1 MNQRKRKPRTTPAT
15 SRLRVQKSRSNQED
29 EKEVNKKKDR
39 ERKKEARK
47 KKRLRMQ
54 KSRSN
59 QTEKEINDQRKKNTT
74 KRKEKRG
81 SQTEDEKEVAR
92 KKDRE
97 RKKETRKKKQC
108 SQTEE
113 EKEALKKKDR
123 ERKAKQKE
131 ANEKALMGNGIEVD
145 NGEDEE
151 WLSDEDD
158 EEELLSD
165 ETISKATA
173 AALKYLHQT
182 HIKGTNLHQANVCVV
197 CDCFIIGTEPVR
209 RLNKNRLTPHNE
221 RLGVKNYKK
230 YYKLKDMPEDL
241 RNYYKVKEYPDMLLS
256 PRANMNKNGYSCCAT
271 CDNSMNKRD
280 KKKKPPKLSIANGFV
295 IGDFPK
301 IQYTDDNGQLCEF
314 SVESDLSEVMR
325 ALLAP
330 TRTHGYVMAFTG
342 GKHRSIMGHYQFFEM
357 DQTRLGGAINHI
369 RHNEKRQHVFCMLSG
384 RMTPQ
389 QKTIAKK
396 KCIVDTN
403 LYTAL
408 STWFIKE
415 SGHRGFAKVP
425 IPEECPQPVI
435 IMDEDTTNNLDQS
448 ASKDVEESFGGGSYY
463 FSSIQDPNPDNS
475 VYENGEKFTVAML
488 NQANPTLLVYG
499 GKYANMAEIELEN
512 LLPFAFPYGV
522 GTPKQKRPNRVSFQ
536 ACIQRYMRLAMLQF
550 MRGDVILVMNH
561 IYGRQVSYQSGV
573 MTSRSNVRGE
583 TLGEQFSKISV
594 EELQAAADENDPQT
608 STMVKTLMKS
618 IFTSCKALGHTPE
631 AAQFARRCCFSMQD
645 FFGLNSVFITI
656 TPDDECN
663 FRIKLL
669 TRLGEEVSQ
678 FYFGKK
684 IAFCKKSPYS
694 SISTN

>member
-1 MNQRKRKPRTTPAT
+1 
-15 SRLRVQKSRSNQED
+15 
-29 EKEVNKKKDR
+29 
-39 ERKKEARK
+39 
-47 KKRLRMQ
+47 
-54 KSRSN
+54 
-59 QTEKEINDQRKKNTT
+59 
-74 KRKEKRG
+74 
-81 SQTEDEKEVAR
+81 
-92 KKDRE
+92 
-97 RKKETRKKKQC
+97 
-108 SQTEE
+108 
-113 EKEALKKKDR
+113 
-123 ERKAKQKE
+123 
-131 ANEKALMGNGIEVD
+131 MGNGIEVD

-280 KKKKPPKLSIANGFV
+280 RKKKPPMLSIANGFV
-295 IGDFPK
+295 IGDFPN

-357 DQTRLGGAINHI
+357 DQTKLGGAINHI

-475 VYENGEKFTVAML
+475 VYESGEKFTVAML

-536 ACIQRYMRLAMLQF
+536 ACIKRYMRLAMLQF

-645 FFGLNSVFITI
+645 LFGLNSVFITI

-669 TRLGEEVSQ
+669 TRLGEEVSLL
-678 FYFGKK
+678 YLGKK
-684 IAFCKKSPYS
+684 FHFVKKHPIHQSQQNS
-694 SISTN
+694 VICATIILG